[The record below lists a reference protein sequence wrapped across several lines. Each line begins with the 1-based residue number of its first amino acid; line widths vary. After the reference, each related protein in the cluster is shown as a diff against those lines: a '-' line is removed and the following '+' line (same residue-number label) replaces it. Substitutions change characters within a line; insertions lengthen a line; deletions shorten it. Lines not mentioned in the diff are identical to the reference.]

1 MCALFKRRASDSQ
14 ENRQIQR
21 DIDRVSV
28 RVLWVVAE
36 VENYMRW
43 IPMCGDGLF
52 WAAKWEVVYA
62 SWGSVKRGKRTDQV
76 IQSAESVELAALWLS
91 VRSASML
98 PEGTPVQAKWSPERE
113 ANPRWN
119 QSRRRTSA
127 LMALED
133 LSRSE
138 PAKGLLALEDWAA
151 APAVKEQQAP
161 SDLHLWPTL
170 GEADSIDKDAAAA
183 KRLARKCSQSS
194 RTPSSSAGSSP
205 VAGPSVPPDSVPT
218 RRWDRKHSA

>member
-1 MCALFKRRASDSQ
+1 
-14 ENRQIQR
+14 
-21 DIDRVSV
+21 
-28 RVLWVVAE
+28 
-36 VENYMRW
+36 MRW
-43 IPMCGDGLF
+43 IPICGDGLF

-113 ANPRWN
+113 ANPRLT

-133 LSRSE
+133 FSRSE
-138 PAKGLLALEDWAA
+138 PAKGLLALEDWAPPS
-151 APAVKEQQAP
+151 APEKDQRAP

-170 GEADSIDKDAAAA
+170 GEADSFDKDAAAA
-183 KRLARKCSQSS
+183 KRLARTCSKEQQAQSS

-205 VAGPSVPPDSVPT
+205 AAGPSVPPDSVPT

>member
-1 MCALFKRRASDSQ
+1 
-14 ENRQIQR
+14 
-21 DIDRVSV
+21 
-28 RVLWVVAE
+28 
-36 VENYMRW
+36 MRW

-62 SWGSVKRGKRTDQV
+62 SWGSVKRTDQV

-113 ANPRWN
+113 ANPRLT
-119 QSRRRTSA
+119 QSRRRSSA

-133 LSRSE
+133 VRNE
-138 PAKGLLALEDWAA
+138 PAPKGGLLALEDWAA
-151 APAVKEQQAP
+151 APAPAPKEQPSAP
-161 SDLHLWPTL
+161 SDLLWPS
-170 GEADSIDKDAAAA
+170 EAKSIDKDAAAA
-183 KRLARKCSQSS
+183 KRLARTSRAQSS

-205 VAGPSVPPDSVPT
+205 VVGPSGPPDIHSVPT
-218 RRWDRKHSA
+218 RRWDRKPSQA